1 MNRHLCPCCSYPLL
15 RHVSYKRTYWFCSQC
30 HQEMPDIENISET
43 QASSQHWTSQFL
55 PEYHPPL
62 GGWQQ
67 SAELDCSL
75 EVSRELQHLT
85 FLDCLTQVAKRRC
98 FEAYLEQEWQR
109 MAQEQASLS
118 VILCDLDFFKLYNDT
133 YGHQASDRCLQKVA
147 QVILNAARH
156 PAALVARYG
165 FEEFIM
171 ILPQTKAEGAVR
183 VAEEIRQGVKALQ
196 IQTNPLASQY
206 LTISVGVANIIP
218 SYEYSPKML
227 ITAAEQ
233 ALYQAKEQG
242 GNAVNSWSAARKSGV
257 VPIS

>member
-1 MNRHLCPCCSYPLL
+1 
-15 RHVSYKRTYWFCSQC
+15 
-30 HQEMPDIENISET
+30 MPDIENIVET
-43 QASSQHWTSQFL
+43 QACSQDCVSQFFSQ
-55 PEYHPPL
+55 YHPSL

-67 SAELDCSL
+67 SEVLDCSL

-118 VILCDLDFFKLYNDT
+118 IIICDLDFFKLYNDT

-147 QVILNAARH
+147 QVILKAATH
-156 PAALVARYG
+156 PAGLVARYG
-165 FEEFIM
+165 FEEFIV

-196 IQTNPLASQY
+196 IPTNLPASQY
-206 LTISVGVANIIP
+206 LTITVGVASMIP

-242 GNAVNSWSAARKSGV
+242 GDAVNSWSAARNSGV
-257 VPIS
+257 VPIP

>member
-30 HQEMPDIENISET
+30 HQEMPDIENIAAT
-43 QASSQHWTSQFL
+43 QASSQHWHGQFL
-55 PEYHPPL
+55 SEYHPPL
-62 GGWQQ
+62 GRLQQ
-67 SAELDCSL
+67 SEELDCSL
-75 EVSRELQHLT
+75 ELSRELQHLT

-109 MAQEQASLS
+109 MAQEQVPLS

-147 QVILNAARH
+147 QMILSAARH
-156 PAALVARYG
+156 PADLVARYG
-165 FEEFIM
+165 FEEFIVV
-171 ILPQTKAEGAVR
+171 LPQTKAEGAVR
-183 VAEEIRQGVKALQ
+183 VAEEIRQGVKALK
-196 IQTNPLASQY
+196 IPTNLPASQY
-206 LTISVGVANIIP
+206 LTISVGVASVIP
-218 SYEYSPKML
+218 NQEYSPTML

-242 GNAVNSWSAARKSGV
+242 GDTVNSWSAAQKSGV
-257 VPIS
+257 VPIP

>member
-1 MNRHLCPCCSYPLL
+1 
-15 RHVSYKRTYWFCSQC
+15 
-30 HQEMPDIENISET
+30 MPDIENISET

-67 SAELDCSL
+67 SEELDCSIK
-75 EVSRELQHLT
+75 VSRELQHLT

-118 VILCDLDFFKLYNDT
+118 VILCDLDFFNVYNDT

-156 PAALVARYG
+156 PADLVARYG
-165 FEEFIM
+165 FEEFII

-183 VAEEIRQGVKALQ
+183 IAEEIRQGVKALQ
-196 IQTNPLASQY
+196 IPTNPPASQY
-206 LTISVGVANIIP
+206 LTTSFGVASIIP

-233 ALYQAKEQG
+233 ALHQAKEQG